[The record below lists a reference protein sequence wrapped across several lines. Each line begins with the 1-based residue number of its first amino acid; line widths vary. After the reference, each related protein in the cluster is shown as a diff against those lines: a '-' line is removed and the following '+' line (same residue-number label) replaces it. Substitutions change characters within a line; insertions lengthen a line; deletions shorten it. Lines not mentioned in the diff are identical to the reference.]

1 MQNPQQP
8 QGRSARCG
16 GYRMKLPAL
25 QFYPGDWRKD
35 PGVQSLNYFDRGVWF
50 EILCLMHESSDR
62 GKLLLNGQPM
72 PDDALATILGL
83 DKQILTTTLNTLLTY
98 GVAGRDDETGALIN
112 RRMVKDELLRQIRTE
127 AGKRGGNPV
136 LLKQKSTNRSTQ
148 AQPKPNQPPKQNPTP
163 SSSSS
168 VSTSSSEEKKEKR
181 TAKPPDPRAHHP
193 AIEAVW
199 KTRGRYPARDLW
211 DMVIETVGEEP
222 DVGRMKACWVR
233 WRGKGFSS
241 ENYGW
246 LTDWYVNGEEIN
258 SNGTSTQDNGFRR
271 TTAAERNN
279 EQLKRNLAVVEKLR
293 RESGG
298 DPGEVEGRNLPT
310 VTRR

>member
-1 MQNPQQP
+1 
-8 QGRSARCG
+8 
-16 GYRMKLPAL
+16 MKLPAL

-50 EILCLMHESSDR
+50 EILCLMHESSER

-98 GVAGRDDETGALIN
+98 GVASRDEETGAIIN
-112 RRMVKDELLRQIRTE
+112 RRMVKDEHLRFVRAE
-127 AGKRGGNPV
+127 AGKKGGNPV
-136 LLKQKSTNRSTQ
+136 LVKQSPTKPDKQKPTTRV
-148 AQPKPNQPPKQNPTP
+148 KQNPTP

-181 TAKPPDPRAHHP
+181 ADKPPDPRAHHP

-199 KTRGRYPARDLW
+199 KTRGKYPLKDLW
-211 DMVIETVGEEP
+211 DMVIETVGDEP
-222 DVGRMKACWVR
+222 DLERMKQCWLK

-246 LTDWYVNGEEIN
+246 LTDWYMNGGEN
-258 SNGTSTQDNGFRR
+258 SNGTYTQNNQLRR
-271 TTAAERNN
+271 PSAAERNN

-293 RESGG
+293 REGGG
-298 DPGEVEGRNLPT
+298 DPSEVEGRNLPT
-310 VTRR
+310 VVRR